1 MNKKQR
7 KYEEQRREKVN
18 SHTNIF
24 TVQDCACFYIFLF
37 FFSYLQNMTASL
49 TLFQYLFTYILQM
62 LEEIRL
68 ELEEKNAR
76 EQAKQE
82 RKLQL
87 EVINVKLFII
97 VN

>member
-1 MNKKQR
+1 MFI
-7 KYEEQRREKVN
+7 Y
-18 SHTNIF
+18 F
-24 TVQDCACFYIFLF
+24 P

-62 LEEIRL
+62 MEEIRL